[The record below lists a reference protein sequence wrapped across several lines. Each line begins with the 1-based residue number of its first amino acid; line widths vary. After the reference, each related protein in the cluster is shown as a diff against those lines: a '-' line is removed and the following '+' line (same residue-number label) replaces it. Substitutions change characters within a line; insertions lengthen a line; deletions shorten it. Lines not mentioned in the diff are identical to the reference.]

1 MERVKLEVTSRDE
14 RGRKAARALRAAGQI
29 PGVIYTSKSGVD
41 GSTAIA
47 VGARDL
53 RQAVTGPGGV
63 YAILDVMVDGG
74 RKAHAAVIKDLQV
87 DPVRDRVLH
96 IDFHEVRL
104 DQPINTVVAVH
115 LEGTPHGVEMGGVLS
130 QPVHDLNISVLPT
143 QIPEGLTVD
152 ISALEIGTSL
162 RLIDVPAPEGVT
174 FLDDPESTVLASV
187 TTPISEEE
195 LEPEVAEGEEL
206 PEGVEVPEAEAAE
219 GEGAEGEGGEAPQ
232 EPAGEE

>member
-1 MERVKLEVTSRDE
+1 MERVKLEVRSRDG
-14 RGRKAARALRAAGQI
+14 RGRKSARALRAEGQI
-29 PGVIYTSKSGVD
+29 PGVIYTSKSGAE
-41 GSTAIA
+41 GSTSIC
-47 VGARDL
+47 VGVRDL
-53 RQAVTGPGGV
+53 RQAVSGPGGLH
-63 YAILDVMVDGG
+63 AIMDVMVDGG
-74 RKAHAAVIKDLQV
+74 RKAHAAVIKDLQL

-143 QIPEGLTVD
+143 QIPEGLSVD
-152 ISALEIGTSL
+152 VSALEVGGSL

-187 TTPISEEE
+187 TAPISEEE
-195 LEPEVAEGEEL
+195 LEPEAVEGEEL
-206 PEGVEVPEAEAAE
+206 PEGVEAPE
-219 GEGAEGEGGEAPQ
+219 GEGAEGEGGEEPSQ